1 MTSSS
6 QSALD
11 PSTDDDL
18 DYSGPLT
25 RDPDSSIEAFYRLE
39 SWVVCPHCEE
49 RIEAV
54 GVVRLLRAQVNFIST
69 LPRKGQVAV
78 CPECRS
84 IVPVQLTGFM

>member
-1 MTSSS
+1 MTSSND
-6 QSALD
+6 SALE
-11 PSTDDDL
+11 PSPADDL
-18 DYSGPLT
+18 DYAGNLT
-25 RDPDSSIEAFYRLE
+25 RDPESSIEAFYRLE
-39 SWVVCPHCEE
+39 SWVLCPHCEK

-54 GVVRLLRAQVNFIST
+54 GVVRLLRTEVNFIST